1 MGALDDDRVTPG
13 GGRATSSGSFHFSCR
28 SGSRATGASAR
39 SAFDYVTRDGA
50 YADRDLDP
58 LVATESGHMP
68 DWATDDPGA
77 YWDAADR
84 YERANGRL
92 YVSAD
97 FALPRELSTADQEDL
112 VRNFVTELTADE
124 SLPYTWAIHAGRDEE
139 GRAHNPHAHLLLSER
154 GHDGHD
160 RSPAAWFA
168 RAHPTD
174 AARGGSRKSRQIHG
188 QAWMERARER
198 WATQTN
204 RALLKAGVERQVDHR
219 SYQRQGIDREPGT
232 HYGPAAGHMLN
243 RGEPHDRL
251 ETSAAERDGQDRL
264 REIDQEIADL
274 TGQRHATLQRL
285 TDALEHDHSAPDQ
298 RPNRD
303 DESGWS
309 R

>member
-1 MGALDDDRVTPG
+1 MPI
-13 GGRATSSGSFHFSCR
+13 ATSIPSS
-28 SGSRATGASAR
+28 
-39 SAFDYVTRDGA
+39 
-50 YADRDLDP
+50 P
-58 LVATESGHMP
+58 PESGHLP
-68 DWATDDPGA
+68 AWAAEDAGM

-97 FALPRELSTADQEDL
+97 FALPRELSPEDQMDL
-112 VRNFVTELTADE
+112 VRNFVTELTAEE

-154 GHDGHD
+154 GHDGHE

-174 AARGGSRKSRQIHG
+174 AARGGARKSRAIHG
-188 QAWMERARER
+188 RAWMERARER

-204 RALLKAGVERQVDHR
+204 RALQKAGVERQVDHR
-219 SYQRQGIDREPGT
+219 SYQRQGIDREPGM
-232 HYGPAAGHMLN
+232 HYGPAAGHIVN
-243 RGEPHDRL
+243 RGQPHDRL
-251 ETSAAERDGQDRL
+251 EIAATERDGQDRL
-264 REIDQEIADL
+264 REIDLEIADL

-285 TDALEHDHSAPDQ
+285 TDALEHDHRAPDR
-298 RPNRD
+298 RPGGD
-303 DESGWS
+303 DAEWS